1 MEGGREGVRRVRVI
15 GSGGRE
21 GGSKKGESDWEWREG
36 GREGVRRVRVIGS
49 EGREGGRGRE

>member
-1 MEGGREGVRRVRVI
+1 MKGG
-15 GSGGRE
+15 
-21 GGSKKGESDWEWREG
+21 REG